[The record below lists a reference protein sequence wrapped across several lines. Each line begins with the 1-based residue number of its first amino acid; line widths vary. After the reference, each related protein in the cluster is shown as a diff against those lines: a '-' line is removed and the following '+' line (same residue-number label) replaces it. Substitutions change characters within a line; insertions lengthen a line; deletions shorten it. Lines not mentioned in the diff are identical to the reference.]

1 MPLVKANPISL
12 EEGVNIARAKQ
23 LENTNESSHKKTNNY
38 EQRRSTELLI
48 DTLDLIKPGAE
59 RNLIKLKLEGC
70 YRGEKKFFFGLYTRK
85 AEYTYYA
92 DGKESIAEIKAK
104 FGLKDG
110 AIAKCNGISDENYI
124 PEKGKEIYFY
134 EEDANCRE
142 TNSNSDK

>member
-1 MPLVKANPISL
+1 MSLQIHPKTNPVPSFINNVGYTAGSK
-12 EEGVNIARAKQ
+12 NPF
-23 LENTNESSHKKTNNY
+23 ESSQKLAAAFSKNNKSF
-38 EQRRSTELLI
+38 ETQKQDVEL
-48 DTLDLIKPGAE
+48 
-59 RNLIKLKLEGC
+59 NLYHLKAQGC
-70 YRGEKKFFFGLYTRK
+70 YRSEEKFFFGLITRK

-134 EEDANCRE
+134 EEDANC
-142 TNSNSDK
+142 NK